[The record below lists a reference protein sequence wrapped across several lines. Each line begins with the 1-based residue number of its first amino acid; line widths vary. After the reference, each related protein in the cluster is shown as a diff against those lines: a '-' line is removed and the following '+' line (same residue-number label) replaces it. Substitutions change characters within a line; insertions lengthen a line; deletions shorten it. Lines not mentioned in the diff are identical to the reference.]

1 MQCYVQLCGSLLKTG
16 VDLLE
21 QVQGRVMR
29 IPVASEGKK
38 SKIIILDF
46 TFINKIS
53 EGRYFCSCFKEQCFP
68 MVLRACR
75 SFLKSSN
82 ATSLLID
89 FTAQNPL
96 QQKITSFFIFNRGL
110 RFLFVEM
117 LSTVGEN
124 LL

>member
-1 MQCYVQLCGSLLKTG
+1 MYV
-16 VDLLE
+16 
-21 QVQGRVMR
+21 
-29 IPVASEGKK
+29 
-38 SKIIILDF
+38 
-46 TFINKIS
+46 
-53 EGRYFCSCFKEQCFP
+53 CSCSKEQCFP
-68 MVLRACR
+68 MVLRACCG
-75 SFLKSSN
+75 FLKSSN

-96 QQKITSFFIFNRGL
+96 QQKIASFFIFNRGL